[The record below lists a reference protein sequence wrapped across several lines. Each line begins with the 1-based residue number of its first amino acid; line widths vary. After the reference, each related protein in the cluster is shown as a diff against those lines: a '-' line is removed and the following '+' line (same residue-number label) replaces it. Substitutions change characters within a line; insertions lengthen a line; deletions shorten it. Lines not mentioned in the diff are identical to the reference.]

1 MQRVRKFLI
10 TLLLFLGWLTQS
22 ISASNAEQANSIQ
35 LTGSKYVYFTVSDL
49 AKVYMDHTP
58 GNNIVVQDSDQGSGI
73 QALLNKSCDAIM
85 VMGKLD
91 DDVKEEALEKGIGL
105 QEHVIGWGAV
115 VLVTHPTNPVNEL
128 TMTQVKQ
135 IFAGEIENWKQVG
148 GLDEPI
154 TILSRDEA
162 VSGTERLLRE
172 MALQGF
178 PFSQKAI
185 RLFDYDIVRPVW
197 KSKGAIAD
205 ARFTEAVRGRIKGM
219 VKILSIKEDDDSTA
233 VAPSGE
239 TMLNRSY
246 PLAAP
251 LVIYYDS
258 KSPKSSLRQ
267 FVDFCARRGLG
278 TRFSEMK

>member
-1 MQRVRKFLI
+1 MKCVSKFLI
-10 TLLLFLGWLTQS
+10 ALLVFLVWLAQAV
-22 ISASNAEQANSIQ
+22 SASQPTEGNAVQI
-35 LTGSKYVYFTVSDL
+35 TGSKYVYYTVSDL
-49 AKVYMDHTP
+49 ARAYMDRTP
-58 GNNIVVQDSDQGSGI
+58 NDNITVKDADQSSGI
-73 QALLNKSCDAIM
+73 QALLNKACDAIM
-85 VMGKLD
+85 VLGKLD
-91 DDVKEEALEKGIGL
+91 DDVKEEAGEKGISL

-115 VLVTHPTNPVNEL
+115 VLVTHPSNPINEL
-128 TMTQVKQ
+128 TIAQVRQ
-135 IFAGEIENWKQVG
+135 IFSGELENWKQLG

-162 VSGTERLLRE
+162 ISGTERLFRD
-172 MALQGF
+172 MVLQGF
-178 PFSQKAI
+178 PFSQKAV

-197 KSKGAIAD
+197 KAKGAIAD

-219 VKILSIKEDDDSTA
+219 VKILSLKDDDDSQA

-246 PLAAP
+246 PLSAP

-258 KSPKSSLRQ
+258 KSPKPSLRQ